1 MKDDHPEACR
11 TFVVSTTL
19 RASGSVRMRTYDTS
33 TADASDI
40 CIWQA
45 ARATSAA
52 PTFFAPILI
61 DNVSYGDGGIGWNNP
76 TKEAIA
82 EVQNIWPN
90 RVIGCVVSIG
100 TGLEEALQLNERSRN
115 QFVDTILRRTSPKVA
130 FKVVVAEYCVK
141 CVTSCELIHRELA
154 ENPERIIVDG
164 NYFRLNVP
172 QGMSQIGLAEWNKLE
187 DMIALTNAYMTHG
200 EMIKPKRTIANLLRT
215 LAPGVNDN
223 PILVV
228 SRQFSGNS

>member
-1 MKDDHPEACR
+1 M
-11 TFVVSTTL
+11 STTL

-33 TADASDI
+33 IADASDI

-52 PTFFAPILI
+52 PTFFPPILI
-61 DNVSYGDGGIGWNNP
+61 DKINYGDGGVGWNNP
-76 TKEAIA
+76 TKEVIA

-100 TGLEEALQLNERSRN
+100 TGLEEALQLNERSTN
-115 QFVDTILRRTSPKVA
+115 QFVDAVLRMTSPKVA
-130 FKVVVAEYCVK
+130 FQVAVAEYCVK
-141 CVTSCELIHRELA
+141 CVTSCELIHRELS
-154 ENPERIIVDG
+154 ENPERIVLDG

-187 DMIALTNAYMTHG
+187 HMIALTNTYMTHG
-200 EMIKPKRTIANLLRT
+200 EMIKPKRIIANLLRT
-215 LAPGVNDN
+215 LAPGVNDDRK
-223 PILVV
+223 LVV
-228 SRQFSGNS
+228 PSEFSGNS